1 MELREY
7 LTVLRAYWRS
17 IAAVTL
23 VAIIAAGVMSLLTPP
38 TYTSNAAL
46 FVSVNGAGSASDL
59 VQGTTFTQKQVE
71 SYVEVATS
79 PLVLQPVID
88 RLGLAETPGSLAAK
102 VTASVPTQTSVIRI
116 AAVGGDPQSATA
128 IADAVSA
135 ELVTAVS
142 GLSPQTESGAQT
154 VQATVITPATSPTA
168 PTTPKVPQNVALGIL
183 LGLFLGVGQAL
194 LRHTLD
200 TRITTAADVAHVTD
214 TPVVGRIAKDD
225 ALASGGMLSVGG
237 LQDSLS
243 AEAFRRLRT
252 NLQYLAP
259 GQGGHSFVITSSKA
273 GEGKTTTAINTAL
286 SLAAADKRVLLID
299 ADLRK
304 PKIAHYLGVDGA
316 IGLST
321 YLIGR
326 VSLNL
331 AVQAVGGSHP
341 LHVLAAGSTPPNP
354 AELLGSDAM
363 AALVKEAVEH
373 YDVVVID
380 SPPLLPVTDAAV
392 LSRITDG
399 VLLVVSSG
407 QVRAPELT
415 AAVETLEAVDGR
427 LLGVVL
433 NGLPRT
439 AGYGG
444 YYYYTA
450 YQEAEPP
457 APPPASTPGHAAPKG
472 RRLAPTLLEQP
483 QAAFGDSGAV
493 PGRHARG

>member
-1 MELREY
+1 
-7 LTVLRAYWRS
+7 
-17 IAAVTL
+17 
-23 VAIIAAGVMSLLTPP
+23 MSLLTPP

-59 VQGTTFTQKQVE
+59 AQGTTFTQKQVE

-88 RLGLAETPGSLAAK
+88 RLGLAETPASLAAR
-102 VTASVPTQTSVIRI
+102 VTANVPTQTSVIRI
-116 AAVGGDPQSATA
+116 AAVGDDPQSATA

-154 VQATVITPATSPTA
+154 VQATVITPATSPTT
-168 PTTPKVPQNVALGIL
+168 PTTPNVPQNVALGFL

-194 LRHTLD
+194 LRKTLD

-225 ALASGGMLSVGG
+225 ALESSGLSMGG

-304 PKIAHYLGVDGA
+304 PKVAHYLGMDGA

-363 AALVKEAVEH
+363 AALVKEAIEH

-415 AAVETLEAVDGR
+415 AAVESLEAVDGR

-439 AGYGG
+439 TGYGG
-444 YYYYTA
+444 YYYTA

-457 APPPASTPGHAAPKG
+457 APPAGLDAGIWGSQGAALGADPARAA
-472 RRLAPTLLEQP
+472 
-483 QAAFGDSGAV
+483 
-493 PGRHARG
+493 ARCIR